1 VQDEPGPSE
10 RGEMPRI
17 SRFFGIR
24 ILMFHDEH
32 PRPHFHARYAEHE
45 ASISIDTLE
54 ALTGSLPRRVMA
66 LVLEWAML
74 HRPELRESWARAQ
87 RHQPLARIPGLD
99 EEA

>member
-1 VQDEPGPSE
+1 
-10 RGEMPRI
+10 MPTI

-32 PRPHFHARYAEHE
+32 RRSHFHARYGEHE
-45 ASISIDTLE
+45 ASIAIDTLE
-54 ALTGSLPRRVMA
+54 VLAGGLPRRAMA

-74 HRPELRESWARAQ
+74 HRPELRDNWERGAKFE
-87 RHQPLARIPGLD
+87 PLAGIPGLD

>member
-1 VQDEPGPSE
+1 
-10 RGEMPRI
+10 MPTI

-32 PRPHFHARYAEHE
+32 LRPHFHARYAEHE

-54 ALTGSLPRRVMA
+54 VLVGSLPRRVTA

-74 HRPELRESWARAQ
+74 HRPELRENWDRAG
-87 RHQPLARIPGLD
+87 RKQPLARIPALD